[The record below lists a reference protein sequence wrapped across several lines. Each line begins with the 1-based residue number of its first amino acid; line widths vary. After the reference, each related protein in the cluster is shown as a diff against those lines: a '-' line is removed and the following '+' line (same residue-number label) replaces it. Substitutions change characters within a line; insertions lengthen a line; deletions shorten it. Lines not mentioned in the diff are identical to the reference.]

1 MKIRAMNKM
10 VTRSVSCLIA
20 LILVA
25 ILAGCGSGNNNTPT
39 NVGLFGDWNIA
50 MFPTGSSSAI
60 YVFALAISQE
70 GSNNYSGSPITYNG
84 SVPVPT
90 NMCINSSAL
99 RATATTSGSSF
110 TMTVTDDTTEKVITM
125 QGSLATSTTT
135 LSGTYSNPA
144 SQTCKASSGT
154 FSMTPQ

>member
-1 MKIRAMNKM
+1 MKIRTKNNM
-10 VTRSVSCLIA
+10 VIRSVSCLIA

-25 ILAGCGSGNNNTPT
+25 ILAGCGSGNNTTN

-50 MFPTGSSSAI
+50 MFPTGSSSAS

-70 GSNNYSGSPITYNG
+70 GTSNYSGSPITYNG

-99 RATATTSGSSF
+99 RATATTSGSNF
-110 TMTVTDDTTEKVITM
+110 TMTVTDDTTETVITM

-144 SQTCKASSGT
+144 SETCKASSGT